1 MNECP
6 TVTPTGKH
14 ERHTLMERMTVMPE
28 LFTAMILPNRSPG
41 IPPSHPMNI
50 LRCPCLQILTI
61 IPNFLKIHL
70 FTISAPPQKQSL
82 SVAGPLAVKQIYYS
96 CARRKGDNPV
106 DNFLYVCR
114 LLSTLSLFSNFSNFS
129 ILSEIQPA

>member
-1 MNECP
+1 MSYNNATMNERP
-6 TVTPTGKH
+6 TVTPTRKE
-14 ERHTLMERMTVMPE
+14 ERHTLRERMSSLAG
-28 LFTAMILPNRSPG
+28 LFTATDVPKESRG

-50 LRCPCLQILTI
+50 LICRYLQNLTI

-70 FTISAPPQKQSL
+70 FTISAPHQKQSL

-106 DNFLYVCR
+106 DNFLNVCR
-114 LLSTLSLFSNFSNFS
+114 LFSTHSLFRSF
-129 ILSEIQPA
+129 